1 MRLGPPLTA
10 SLILCFGVALAQT
23 PPGPP
28 PPACDG
34 AEHRQ
39 FDFWLGDWVVTR
51 PDTGA
56 VVGRSRIRSASSGCA
71 IYEHWIDA
79 SGKDGRSLNGYD
91 RSRRAWVQFWIGSG
105 GGVLRLQGGR
115 QGEAMVLEG
124 EAPAAGGALQ
134 KQRITWTPAAD
145 GSVTQHWEGS
155 GDGGKT
161 WATSFLG
168 VYRRVPATETAQD

>member
-1 MRLGPPLTA
+1 MRLALPLTA
-10 SLILCFGVALAQT
+10 SLMLSSVIALAQS

-39 FDFWLGDWVVTR
+39 FDFWLGDWTVTR

-56 VVGRSRIRSASSGCA
+56 VIGRSRIRSASSGCA

-79 SGKDGRSLNGYD
+79 SGRDGRSLNGYD
-91 RSRRAWVQFWIGSG
+91 RQRKAWVQFWIGSG

-115 QGEAMVLEG
+115 EGESMVLQGEATG
-124 EAPAAGGALQ
+124 PGGDAQ
-134 KQRITWTPAAD
+134 RQRITWTPAAD
-145 GSVTQHWEGS
+145 GSVTQHWENS
-155 GDGGKT
+155 DDGGKT
-161 WATSFLG
+161 WSTAFKG
-168 VYRRVPATETAQD
+168 IYRRATTQANPG